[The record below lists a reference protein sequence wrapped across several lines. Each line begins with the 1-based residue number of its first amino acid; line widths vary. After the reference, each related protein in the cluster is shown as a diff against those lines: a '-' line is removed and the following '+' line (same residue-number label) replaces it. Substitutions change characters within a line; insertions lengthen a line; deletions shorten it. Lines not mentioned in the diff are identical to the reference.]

1 MNRLH
6 RPLTAAVFLLLS
18 LFEIYI
24 GTGLSAEPTERLR
37 LKGLQAPVEIMVD
50 QWGVAHIYAEN
61 ESDLFFAQGYY
72 AARDRTF
79 QFEIWRRQATGTVAE
94 VLGKRELDRDIGA
107 RLLRFRGDLNREL
120 NHYHPRGEQIIR
132 SFTNG
137 INAWI
142 DQTRRNPELL
152 PVEFRLL
159 GIQPGRWTPEVVVS
173 RHHRYRRLGY
183 RVGDQRPWSRWRS
196 RRAALP
202 RPVRNVGN
210 GTLLPAVLLT
220 SQSGIGAS
228 ADVGAGSIRHDKPIG
243 LLVFDV
249 AAVNAVDTV
258 AAEAMLRANC
268 CNRLSS
274 FASA

>member
-1 MNRLH
+1 
-6 RPLTAAVFLLLS
+6 
-18 LFEIYI
+18 
-24 GTGLSAEPTERLR
+24 
-37 LKGLQAPVEIMVD
+37 MVD

-228 ADVGAGSIRHDKPIG
+228 ADVGAGSIRYDKPIG